1 MNGTLYGNEPA
12 PPTEPAATATE
23 AMRKA
28 EALRQGQTRLLEM
41 IAKNEPLGA
50 TMGQLMRLIESQ
62 GDGVLCSLMLLED
75 DQLHVRSCAGPSLPP
90 SYLALLDGLTI
101 GPCAGSCGTA
111 MYRRQPVVV
120 DDIMSSPLWAPYL
133 DLVKP
138 YGLRA
143 CWSTP
148 IMLKDDQVLGSFAMY
163 YREPRSPGPAEA
175 ALIAVATH
183 IAGIAIEREKNE
195 SELRRHRDQLEA
207 LVQQRTSQLE
217 ASNAE
222 LTATLVQLQHT
233 QRELVRTEKLA
244 SLGTLVAGVA
254 HELNTPLGNA
264 MLSAGSLVAHAQRIE
279 DAVARSVLK
288 RSDLLLFLADI
299 AQGGTLLTHNLARV
313 NTLIQHFKQLA
324 VDQTT
329 DLRSQFA
336 LHTLVQRAVDGVAPR
351 VDMAAHQIVVDI
363 AADIVMDSYPDALTE
378 VLRNLLD
385 NALVHGLPAGQAGT
399 VRITAG
405 LADGGNV
412 RLELEDSGHGIASE
426 LLPCIFDPF
435 FTTRLGQGTSGL
447 GLYVTHNL
455 VTGVL
460 GGHIS
465 VESQA
470 GQGTRFLVEL
480 PQTAPRP

>member
-1 MNGTLYGNEPA
+1 
-12 PPTEPAATATE
+12 
-23 AMRKA
+23 MRKA
-28 EALRQGQTRLLEM
+28 EALRQGQAQVLEM
-41 IAKNEPLGA
+41 ITRDEPLCV
-50 TMGQLMRLIESQ
+50 TMALLMRLIEAQ
-62 GDGVLCSLMLLED
+62 GDGMLCSLMLLED
-75 DQLHVRSCAGPSLPP
+75 DQQHVRSCAGPSLPP
-90 SYLALLDGLTI
+90 SYLALLDGLAI

-120 DDIMSSPLWAPYL
+120 ADIMSSPLWAPYL

-148 IMLKDDQVLGSFAMY
+148 IMLKDEQVLGSFAMY
-163 YREPRSPGPAEA
+163 YREPRSPGPAEL
-175 ALIAVATH
+175 ALTAVATH
-183 IAGIAIEREKNE
+183 IAGIAIKREKNE
-195 SELRRHRDQLEA
+195 SELRRHREQLEA
-207 LVQQRTSQLE
+207 LVQQRTGQLE

-222 LTATLVQLQHT
+222 LTTALVQLQHT

-279 DAVARSVLK
+279 AAVVQGVLK
-288 RSDLLLFLADI
+288 RSDLRQFLADI
-299 AQGGTLLTHNLARV
+299 AQGGTLLTHNLARI

-336 LHTLVQRAVDGVAPR
+336 LHALVVRAVDAISAR
-351 VDMAAHQIVVDI
+351 VDMAKHQVEVDI
-363 AADIVMDSYPDALTE
+363 DPAIVMDSYPDALTE
-378 VLRNLLD
+378 VLCNLLD

-405 LADGGNV
+405 MADGGNI
-412 RLELEDSGHGIASE
+412 RLALEDSGHGIAGE
-426 LLPCIFDPF
+426 LLPRIFDPF

-460 GGHIS
+460 GGHIN
-465 VESQA
+465 VESQV
-470 GQGTRFLVEL
+470 GHGTRFLIEL
-480 PQTAPRP
+480 PQTASRP